1 MDSKKITL
9 RNAATLNTLKYFMYQ
24 PDYKYIPPV
33 TWNFLTPFYDFFC
46 WITGLGPKFKQK
58 ILNSVEI
65 RSGDKIAD
73 IACGTGV
80 FLKIAKRK
88 YPHANFIG
96 LDPDEKALSIAK
108 NRLEKVGL
116 QVDLQKAFAEA
127 LPLETESVNV
137 CFTTLALHHMP
148 DRIKK
153 KAIEEMHRILK
164 KGGKIV
170 VTDFGKSNSAVLR
183 KLLSW
188 ENIEYLEGNL
198 RGLIEE
204 FMHQAGFK
212 NIQKTGKKFPG
223 IYTFIGEK
231 I

>member
-1 MDSKKITL
+1 
-9 RNAATLNTLKYFMYQ
+9 MYQ
-24 PDYKYIPPV
+24 PDYKYIPPA
-33 TWNFLTPFYDFFC
+33 TWNFLTPFYDFSC
-46 WITGLGPKFKQK
+46 WILGLGPKFKQK

-80 FLKIAKRK
+80 FLKVAKQK
-88 YPHANFIG
+88 YPHTNLIG

-108 NRLEKVGL
+108 NRLEKAGL

-127 LPLETESVNV
+127 LPLEAESVDV

-148 DRIKK
+148 DPIKK
-153 KAIEEMHRILK
+153 KAIKEMYRILK

-170 VTDFGKSNSAVLR
+170 VTDFGKSNSIVLR

-198 RGLIEE
+198 AGLVEIFLEE
-204 FMHQAGFK
+204 TGFK
-212 NIQKTGKKFPG
+212 NLRKTGKKFPG
-223 IYTFIGEK
+223 IYTLIGEK

>member
-1 MDSKKITL
+1 
-9 RNAATLNTLKYFMYQ
+9 MYQ
-24 PDYKYIPPV
+24 PDYQYIPPA
-33 TWNFLTPFYDFFC
+33 TWDFLTPVYDFFC
-46 WITGLGPKFKQK
+46 WILGLGPKFKQK

-65 RSGDKIAD
+65 RDGDNIAD
-73 IACGTGV
+73 IGCGTGV
-80 FLKIAKRK
+80 FLKIAKQK
-88 YPHANFIG
+88 YPNAHIIG

-108 NRLEKVGL
+108 SRLEKAGIKVA
-116 QVDLQKAFAEA
+116 LQKAFAETI
-127 LPLETESVNV
+127 PLEAESVNI

-153 KAIEEMHRILK
+153 KAIEEMYRILK

-170 VTDFGKSNSAVLR
+170 VTDFGKSDSAFLR

-198 RGLIEE
+198 RGLIED
-204 FMHQAGFK
+204 FIHQAGFK

-223 IYTFIGEK
+223 IYTLIGEK
-231 I
+231 